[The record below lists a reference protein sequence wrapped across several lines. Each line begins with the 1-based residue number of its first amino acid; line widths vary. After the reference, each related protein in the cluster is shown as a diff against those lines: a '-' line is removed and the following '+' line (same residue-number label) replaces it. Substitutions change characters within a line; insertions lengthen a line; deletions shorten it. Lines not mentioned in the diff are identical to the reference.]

1 MVRKTSLI
9 NLDLERI
16 CKMRLVTDIIKGM
29 LVGVANIIP
38 GVSGGTMMVSMGI
51 YETILNAINTL
62 FKDFKKSF
70 LTLLPLGIGMVLGV
84 GVFSFIIPFCL
95 EQYPFPTSFC
105 FIGLIL
111 GGVPSIVKPAM
122 ESLKKEGKSI
132 SLAHI
137 IIFLMFFALAIG
149 MAAMNETQSTSA
161 NFDLN
166 LFFMIKLFI
175 IGIIASATMVVPG
188 VSGSLVLMILGVYTG
203 IVDTISEF
211 IKGVLSFDI
220 PTLLYS
226 VGVLAPF
233 GIGVVAGIF
242 AVAKLIEWLFA
253 KYPSY
258 TYGGILGLI
267 IASPIAI
274 TIKMG
279 RNNINPI
286 TIALGIVLLVVG
298 TWFTWWFGKKTE
310 GIEG

>member
-1 MVRKTSLI
+1 MKLI
-9 NLDLERI
+9 
-16 CKMRLVTDIIKGM
+16 TDIIKGM

-51 YETILNAINTL
+51 YETILGALNTL

-70 LTLLPLGIGMVLGV
+70 MTLLPLGIGMILGI

-95 EQYPFPTSFC
+95 EEYPFPTSFC

-111 GGVPSIVKPAM
+111 GGVPAIIKPAM
-122 ESLKKEGKSI
+122 DSLKKEGKSI
-132 SLAHI
+132 SLLHI
-137 IIFLMFFALAIG
+137 LIFIMLFALAIG
-149 MAAMNETQSTSA
+149 MAAMNETQTSSA

-166 LFFMIKLFI
+166 LFFMIELFV
-175 IGIIASATMVVPG
+175 IGVIASATMVVPG

-211 IKGVLSFDI
+211 IKNLVAFDI
-220 PTLLYS
+220 PALLHCMGIL
-226 VGVLAPF
+226 VPF
-233 GIGVVAGIF
+233 GIGVIVGIF

-258 TYGGILGLI
+258 TYSGILGLI

-274 TIKMG
+274 IIKMG
-279 RNNINPI
+279 RNNINVV
-286 TIALGIVLLVVG
+286 TIILGIVLLVLG